1 MHNFSGDCNISGVV
15 IVVCRIKQHA
25 LATQA
30 LCYLEPAVPISAL
43 LYKSALLALGPVKAV
58 FPSVGEC
65 QDQEVGVGGL
75 VSRGRGDRIGGF
87 QRGNQERG

>member
-1 MHNFSGDCNISGVV
+1 MQV
-15 IVVCRIKQHA
+15 KQHA

-30 LCYLEPAVPISAL
+30 LCYLEPAVTISVL

-75 VSRGRGDRIGGF
+75 VSGGGCGDRGF
-87 QRGNQERG
+87 WRGNQERG